1 MFNICEFFLDNN
13 KLKLF
18 NDNNHDTL
26 LTPIY
31 IFTII
36 FFKSLGFLYRCSS
49 DSINYSQFMGY
60 DSMNLKMMKEDNIS

>member
-1 MFNICEFFLDNN
+1 MYLIFASFSLDNN

-36 FFKSLGFLYRCSS
+36 FVSHWGFYTDILVTP
-49 DSINYSQFMGY
+49 SIIH
-60 DSMNLKMMKEDNIS
+60 NLWGMIV